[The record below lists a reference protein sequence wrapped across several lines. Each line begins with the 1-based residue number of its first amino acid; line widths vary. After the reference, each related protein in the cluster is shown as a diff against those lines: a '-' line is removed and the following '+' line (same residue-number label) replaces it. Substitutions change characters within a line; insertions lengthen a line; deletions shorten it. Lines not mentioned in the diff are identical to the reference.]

1 MFIFFFQDASLR
13 SNYLLLR
20 DLDNNVL
27 KDTLDGSNAKKFAK
41 EKLYSQCWRELACYR
56 CIVI

>member
-1 MFIFFFQDASLR
+1 MFIFAFQDESLR

-27 KDTLDGSNAKKFAK
+27 KDTLDGRNTKKFAK
-41 EKLYSQCWRELACYR
+41 EKLNSLTLLKRIGLFKR
-56 CIVI
+56 